1 MHWPLNRNNRHLFID
16 SIHLQ
21 KLQIFSKMFITIGL
35 EIFEESKIWFKIND
49 QHLIK

>member
-1 MHWPLNRNNRHLFID
+1 MHWPLNSNRHLFID
-16 SIHLQ
+16 SIDLQ